1 MQNRHKPAI
10 AAAAAV
16 TATAGALALHAT
28 VHDTHEASAAATPRT
43 LTLSIPWDDRGK
55 TRFIDHGKKG
65 ESPGDLYL
73 TSGVPVRDERTGRRA
88 GELDAWEM
96 ILSMDHNGT
105 VFQSGAIHLQD
116 GSLQG
121 AGIIRHTDGDQP
133 ESLTAGTGAYAN
145 VRGQVTNREDP
156 RRKRNILEIT
166 LLP

>member
-1 MQNRHKPAI
+1 MRNARKLGI
-10 AAAAAV
+10 AAAAAG
-16 TATAGALALHAT
+16 AASAGALALNAT
-28 VHDTHEASAAATPRT
+28 AQDTQEVAAAAAPRT

-55 TRFIDHGKKG
+55 TRFIDRGKKG

-73 TSGVPVRDERTGRRA
+73 TSGVPVRDERTGRRV

-96 ILSMDHNGT
+96 ILSMAHNGT
-105 VFQSGAIHLQD
+105 VFQSGAIHLRD